1 MKGAIYFQLQEL
13 QFELYVAR
21 QTKNTVKEKELEE
34 KIKELE
40 KQFKEIK

>member
-1 MKGAIYFQLQEL
+1 MKGALYYQLQEL

-21 QTKNTVKEKELEE
+21 QTKNTAKEKELEK

-40 KQFKEIK
+40 KELKGE